1 MPVRLG
7 VIKTSDNVHKV
18 RGIYHNVHMKR
29 TPSENAVR
37 AAVDEFRAAGG
48 TLRTREAA
56 EHGIHYSTL
65 YGMRDAGLLE
75 QLSRGVY
82 RLTEL
87 QAPSKYDV
95 VAVAER
101 VPDAVLCLVS
111 ALDLH
116 EIGTQIPSA
125 VSIAVGKKD
134 WHPQFDYPP
143 VRVYRMSGTAL
154 TSGVEEHSI
163 DGTIVKVFNP
173 AKTVADC
180 FKFRNKIGLDVAL
193 EALRE
198 AVRSRKATRDEI
210 VKYAEIDRVSKVVR
224 PYLEAME

>member
-1 MPVRLG
+1 
-7 VIKTSDNVHKV
+7 
-18 RGIYHNVHMKR
+18 MKR
-29 TPSENAVR
+29 LPSENAIKHA
-37 AAVDEFRAAGG
+37 AAVFRQAGG
-48 TLRTREAA
+48 TLKTREAV
-56 EHGIHYSTL
+56 ERGVHHSTL

-75 QLSRGVY
+75 QLTRGVY

-87 QAPSKYDV
+87 QGPSKYDV

-101 VPDAVLCLVS
+101 APGAVLCLVS
-111 ALDLH
+111 ALDFH
-116 EIGTQIPSA
+116 EIGTQIPSG
-125 VSIAVGKKD
+125 VSIAIGPKD
-134 WHPQFDYPP
+134 RRPKIDYPP
-143 VRVYRMSGTAL
+143 VRVYRMSGQAL

-163 DGTIVKVFNP
+163 DGTTVKVFNP

-198 AVRSRKATRDEI
+198 TVRSRKATRDEI
-210 VKYAEIDRVSKVVR
+210 MKYAEIDRVSKVVR